1 MLGVDELVLATRGS
15 ALALAQAQWVGAALQ
30 AARPGLSIRMLI
42 VHTRGDHISAGT
54 LAGEGG
60 TMSATGAPGGT
71 GEFVREVQ
79 QAVLSG
85 EAHAAVHSLKD
96 LPLRGPEGLVLAAV
110 PARGDVREALV
121 SRGCRLE
128 DLPAG
133 ARVGTSSPRRR
144 VFLRHLRPDVA
155 VLEMRGNL
163 DTRLR
168 KLDGG
173 VCDALVVAAAGLG
186 RLGMADRVTQ
196 YLLPEI
202 FLPAPGQ
209 GALAVEVRGEDAPV
223 RELVSRIDDPRAR
236 QAVHA
241 ERAMLEALGG
251 GCRVPVGAWAR
262 REDRDLVLTGAYA
275 PDGVRIWRVTARVAA
290 DPADLEAARRLG
302 QEVGEQLLKL
312 AGERYARGGG

>member
-1 MLGVDELVLATRGS
+1 MDEIVLATRGS

-30 AARPGLSIRMLI
+30 AVRPGLSIRMLI
-42 VHTRGDHISAGT
+42 VHTRGDRIS
-54 LAGEGG
+54 
-60 TMSATGAPGGT
+60 TGALAEGPGAAAAGT

-79 QAVLSG
+79 QAVLAG

-96 LPLRGPEGLVLAAV
+96 LPLRGPEGLVTAAV

-121 SRGCRLE
+121 SPGARLE

-144 VFLRHLRPDVA
+144 AFLRHLRPDLA

-168 KLDGG
+168 RLEAG

-186 RLGMADRVTQ
+186 RLGMTDRVTQ
-196 YLLPEI
+196 YFLPEV

-209 GALAVEVRGEDAPV
+209 GALAVEARADDTVA
-223 RELVSRIDDPRAR
+223 RELMARIDDPRTR
-236 QAVHA
+236 QAVWA
-241 ERAMLEALGG
+241 ERAMLESLGG

-262 REDRDLVLTGAYA
+262 REEGELVLTGAYA
-275 PDGVRIWRVTARVAA
+275 PGGEGLARVTLRIATG
-290 DPADLEAARRLG
+290 PGDLEAARGLG
-302 QEVGEQLLKL
+302 ERAGGQLLAL
-312 AGERYARGGG
+312 ARRGG

>member
-1 MLGVDELVLATRGS
+1 MDELVLATRGS
-15 ALALAQAQWVGAALQ
+15 ALALAQAQWVGAAIQ
-30 AARPGLSIRMLI
+30 AAAPGLSIRLLI
-42 VHTRGDHISAGT
+42 VHTRGDRISARVA
-54 LAGEGG
+54 AGEAAGE
-60 TMSATGAPGGT
+60 GGT

-79 QAVLSG
+79 HAVLAG

-96 LPLRGPEGLVLAAV
+96 LPLLGPEGLVLAAV

-121 SRGCRLE
+121 SRGMRLD

-144 VFLRHLRPDVA
+144 VFLRYFRPDLE

-168 KLDGG
+168 KLDAGA
-173 VCDALVVAAAGLG
+173 CDALVVAAAGLG
-186 RLGMADRVTQ
+186 RLGMAGRIAQ
-196 YLLPEI
+196 YFLPEV

-209 GALAVEVRGEDAPV
+209 GALAVETRAEDTTVRD
-223 RELVSRIDDPRAR
+223 LVARIDDPRAR

-241 ERAMLEALGG
+241 ERAMLGRLGG

-262 REDRDLVLTGAYA
+262 REDRELVLTGACA
-275 PDGVRIWRVTARVAA
+275 REDGWLLRATARVGA
-290 DPADLEAARRLG
+290 DASDLDAARRLG
-302 QEVGEQLLKL
+302 EEVGEQLLRL
-312 AGERYARGGG
+312 GGERS